1 MKKFIS
7 LLLATSMA
15 FAVPVFADTE
25 GQSYAEVYAEKA
37 KELFGI
43 TDTNYEYNFNKYDDL
58 YSYTLT
64 WDNCS
69 ISFDTKGN
77 VSSFSKWKTGNR
89 GSTKDQITREQAI
102 EFGNKYLKKLL
113 GENADKM
120 KLESCDLKPNQC
132 ELYYCQYI
140 GDYKAKYNTATIQVN
155 NFGDLLDYDCDNMF
169 DVDVEKADNILDYE
183 TAKKKYIENIGFGK
197 AIESYYDYKTR
208 TRCPFPCFTKIG
220 FDYSHINASTGEK
233 IAPFVST
240 HYKVGAGGGSSNEAF
255 SDSKQLENQL
265 TDAEKETVDNI
276 KSVLSIE
283 KAVEIVNNKFNCN
296 IPTEDL
302 KASYYSRDGKYYT
315 SIYNSK
321 NNKYVANVTSDGQ
334 IISFSYKDEEN
345 EQDKTLSS
353 SELDEKVLQCVN
365 SLNYNDYKIN
375 YRKEYKDYTAYT
387 LYKYVDNI
395 INFND
400 YIRVNIDTNG
410 SITYFYFS
418 NSNLEVP
425 KFESS
430 LSIEEAFDKCADAFG
445 FTLSYILTD
454 ENKATLAYSFDNFP
468 HLSPEGNP
476 ITSTNEEYV
485 PKYNNGY
492 TDIDDSPQKEYIE
505 KLADLGLKFNSA
517 KFSPNST
524 LTYKELKD
532 FWKTYYIIIKFNDDH
547 ILTKYDMAKIF
558 CNVLKLDDLCQRSKG
573 YGSSYSDVYGENLP
587 YVALCESLGIFS
599 GGTEF
604 NGNSPITRGE
614 FAQLLYN
621 FIDIYYNYT
630 GNSLL

>member
-7 LLLATSMA
+7 LFLAASMA
-15 FAVPVFADTE
+15 FAVPVFAETE

-43 TDTNYEYNFNKYDDL
+43 TDSNYKYNFNKYDDL

-155 NFGDLLDYDCDNMF
+155 NFGDLLDYNCDNMF
-169 DVDVEKADNILDYE
+169 DVEIEKADNILNYE
-183 TAKKKYIENIGFGK
+183 TARKKYIENIGFGK
-197 AIESYYDYKTR
+197 AIASYYDYKTR
-208 TRCPFPCFTKIG
+208 TRCPFPCFTQTSSS
-220 FDYSHINASTGEK
+220 YSYINAYTGEK
-233 IAPFVST
+233 MAPFVPIR
-240 HYKVGAGGGSSNEAF
+240 YKVGVGGGSSDSAF

-283 KAVEIVNNKFNCN
+283 KAIEIVNSKFNCN

-302 KASYYSRDGKYYT
+302 KARYYSRDGKYYT

-321 NNKYVANVTSDGQ
+321 NNKFVANVTSDGQ

-375 YRKEYKDYTAYT
+375 NRKEYKDYTAYT
-387 LYKYVDNI
+387 LYKYVDDI

-400 YIRVNIDTNG
+400 YIRVNIYTNG
-410 SITYFYFS
+410 SISYFYFS
-418 NSNLEVP
+418 NSKLEVP

-430 LSIEEAFDKCADAFG
+430 LSIDEAFDKCVDAFG

-454 ENKATLAYSFDNFP
+454 ENKATLAYSFDNDP
-468 HLSPEGNP
+468 YLSPEGNP

-492 TDIDDSPQKEYIE
+492 TDIDDCPQKEYIE

-532 FWKTYYIIIKFNDDH
+532 FWKTYYITIKFNDDH

-558 CNVLKLDDLCQRSKG
+558 CNVLKLDDLCKRSTG

-630 GNSLL
+630 GSSLL